1 MHQMCHHCE
10 IGSVADAVIM
20 LAYNILTVTAAVSS
34 DVQPVNTHDLLH
46 AELYLGKS
54 ASIL

>member
-20 LAYNILTVTAAVSS
+20 LAYNSMTVTAAVSS

-46 AELYLGKS
+46 TELDLGKS